1 MNSLELKVPPVVL
14 VFLAAMLMWL
24 ISLVAPSFNWRP
36 IHSGLIALIFILA
49 GGLISALGV
58 LAFRQAKTTVNPT
71 SPETVSLLVVKGIY
85 NLSRNP
91 MYLGFLLTLVGLAL
105 LVENKLSFG
114 VLPAF
119 VAYMNRFQIAP
130 EEKVLSAKFGQ
141 EFGAYMQ
148 RVRRWV

>member
-1 MNSLELKVPPVVL
+1 
-14 VFLAAMLMWL
+14 MWL